1 MIRQDLIEKE
11 LEYHRNQGYQ
21 FRHVKL
27 SNKFIDWLFNR
38 YFCYEFIENYY
49 DDFSGDF
56 CESDFNEEYRLTL
69 NNWQDPYFE
78 GAWNLTQPEVDKLA
92 RKWLKLIRRC
102 LPQSRERIYFAEKDR
117 TILIYWYGRDLDYH
131 DFWFT
136 FKRREKGINSAS
148 KYDDKY
154 GCDMF

>member
-38 YFCYEFIENYY
+38 YFCYEFVENYY
-49 DDFSGDF
+49 DEFYGDF
-56 CESDFNEEYRLTL
+56 CESDFNEEYRLTF
-69 NNWQDPYFE
+69 NNWQDPIFE
-78 GAWNLTQPEVDKLA
+78 GAWDLSQKEVDKLA
-92 RKWLKLIRRC
+92 RERLKFIRRC
-102 LPQSRERIYFAEKDR
+102 LPQSRERIYVAEKDGK
-117 TILIYWYGRDLDYH
+117 ILIYWYGRDLAYH
-131 DFWFT
+131 DYWFY
-136 FKRREKGINSAS
+136 FARKENGIDSAI

-154 GCDMF
+154 GVNTF